1 MTIFCHGQLPPGAA
15 QAMAKEVKQWQ
26 ESGLCSGVEIS
37 AGPGCDVAE
46 AKKGKVYGF
55 DDYPSLPLAGCRREP
70 CCGCCYVPVV
80 DDETRSEEP
89 RREGMPLWKKILGI
103 LGSLWVIAVAAS
115 IFLSGCATTYMPNAT
130 AWIACKGKQ
139 CDALWSRAQVWL
151 ATNSSYRIQIANENI
166 IQTYG
171 PLEGVG
177 EVAYTITREKMQGAD
192 EKIVIRGHC
201 YSTPYG
207 CFYDPAPAT
216 NALFNDL
223 QK

>member
-1 MTIFCHGQLPPGAA
+1 MTIFCPGQLPPGAA

-115 IFLSGCATTYMPNAT
+115 IFLSGCAGTAFKWSDARRIEAGMTKADVTSMVGAPNRVAALPNDATRYVWVWVNTMAGTTRT
-130 AWIACKGKQ
+130 
-139 CDALWSRAQVWL
+139 L
-151 ATNSSYRIQIANENI
+151 AVDFDKSGR
-166 IQTYG
+166 
-171 PLEGVG
+171 
-177 EVAYTITREKMQGAD
+177 
-192 EKIVIRGHC
+192 VIK
-201 YSTPYG
+201 
-207 CFYDPAPAT
+207 APPIPEE
-216 NALFNDL
+216 FQD
-223 QK
+223 